1 MTHVFNN
8 IEHNIMRLTKLAL
21 VLAASMALAGCDEAI
36 KIAEK
41 RTTVVVT
48 HVSIRSK
55 SNSTV
60 TLREVPY
67 GYVWESQRLSCS
79 GSKARNVKIGKKWDM
94 IEARYEYKESKQ
106 QFSRLLNVSSICT
119 KSNL

>member
-1 MTHVFNN
+1 
-8 IEHNIMRLTKLAL
+8 MRITKLAL

-36 KIAEK
+36 KISEK
-41 RTTVVVT
+41 VTTVVVT
-48 HVSIRSK
+48 NVSIRSK

-60 TLREVPY
+60 TLREVVS
-67 GYVWESQRLSCS
+67 GYVWENQRLSCS

-94 IEARYEYKESKQ
+94 VEARYEYSESKRQ
-106 QFSRLLNVSSICT
+106 VSRLLNVSSICT